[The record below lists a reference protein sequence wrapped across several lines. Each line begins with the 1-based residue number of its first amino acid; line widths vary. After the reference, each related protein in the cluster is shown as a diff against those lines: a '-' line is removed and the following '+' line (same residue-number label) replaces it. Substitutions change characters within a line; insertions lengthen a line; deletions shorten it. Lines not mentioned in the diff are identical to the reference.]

1 MKNNQRKSTA
11 KTASAKGTGRGGK
24 REGAGRKPG
33 SQSKVTRELKEAAQ
47 VYAAEAL
54 NTLAKVCKSGKSESA
69 RVAAA
74 CAILDRAYGKPKQQ
88 TELTGKDGKDL
99 IPDKPIDD
107 LELARRCAYHFE
119 MARQARKAALTAEEN
134 G

>member
-1 MKNNQRKSTA
+1 MVEKQSK
-11 KTASAKGTGRGGK
+11 KIKGAGRGGS

-33 SQSKVTRELKEAAQ
+33 IQNKATLELKEAALAYTQ
-47 VYAAEAL
+47 EAL
-54 NTLAKVCKSGKSESA
+54 NTLAKICKSGKSESA

-74 CAILDRAYGKPKQQ
+74 CAILDRAHGKPKQQ
-88 TELTGKDGKDL
+88 AEITGKDGKDL